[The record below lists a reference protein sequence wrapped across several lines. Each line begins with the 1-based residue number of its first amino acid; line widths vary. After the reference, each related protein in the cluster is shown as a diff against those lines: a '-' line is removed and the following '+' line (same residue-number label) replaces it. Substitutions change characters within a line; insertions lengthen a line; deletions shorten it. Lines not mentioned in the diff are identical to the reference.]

1 MPLSGPVAVVFA
13 VIVFIVVVLAMV
25 VLVVV
30 VLVVVVLFLIFLVV
44 IFLVV
49 NFLAVIFLFLSCTQ
63 DCQPVKLYMP
73 LWQLGR
79 NQGCRIAE
87 PQTKFGKQPLKSATR
102 EGIKEE
108 AM

>member
-1 MPLSGPVAVVFA
+1 MVLFVV
-13 VIVFIVVVLAMV
+13 VLIIVVLIVVVLIV
-25 VLVVV
+25 VLVVICV
-30 VLVVVVLFLIFLVV
+30 VV

>member
-1 MPLSGPVAVVFA
+1 MSFSLFVL
-13 VIVFIVVVLAMV
+13 IIVVI
-25 VLVVV
+25 VVV
-30 VLVVVVLFLIFLVV
+30 VLIVVVLVV